1 MRTFIGD
8 MNTTVWNGKEKKAS
22 LVLGCYVEYDSGY
35 NYFFENIDDF
45 MSFTIQQE
53 GNFFFHDLERFY
65 GNFITEWLLKN
76 GYSFGK
82 ETTAPENLN
91 AFVVGEAYNFTV
103 FTNSPQGYKI
113 QNFFDTKKYLRETI
127 PEIGKSVGLVAG
139 NLRKFVYGDKFKIT
153 NSDKEILKM
162 NCLIIKKALKKYGF
176 VEAYENRI
184 YSIGNYAL
192 QHLLYDKTD
201 LELNRIDE
209 FSPTK
214 KPKGYKGTYT
224 TKRFVRYQQETIRA
238 TKPKRFSFKNK
249 QGAAHYK
256 EILKAIQQVKREL
269 SNAKIAGE
277 IKKLEKEAAQLEKY
291 RQMHAQYILRNER
304 NVLGRDSYKGGFVY
318 VNPRYR
324 NQWIERPGITLD
336 NNADYS
342 YQLATKKLPKD
353 YIDKVSSLE
362 EFKKKY
368 DTENHLYLAKVRK
381 VRAKVKEGRIPV
393 IKLRDEEPQKQ
404 LASLNQIRWQSIS
417 DEINFSTV
425 LAQPDF
431 EYLLENYD
439 IQELQY
445 ELLVL
450 TVDYEL
456 MEKAS
461 RYITYWNNKK
471 IEAKKARD
479 LFTYSESKAMLNT
492 PIGYMGV
499 KKNGG
504 RSNTTNSY
512 VCVASFINSY
522 ARVETARIANL
533 IGLDYFCYSAVDSI
547 HMILPDSCLSKGKY
561 DTKKTLNFLTS
572 LGIRVDS
579 FELGAWKVEKAWN
592 KAKFIGANCYGE
604 REINGQWTSTISGYK
619 NQVPIDDFA
628 TGFKGQ
634 QEMATKVEGGSL
646 LLPVPFYIF
655 DL

>member
-1 MRTFIGD
+1 MRTFIGA
-8 MNTTVWNGKEKKAS
+8 MNTSSYNGSDKKTS

-45 MSFTIQQE
+45 MSFTLQQE

-103 FTNSPQGYKI
+103 FTNTEQGYKI
-113 QNFFDTKKYLRETI
+113 QNFFDTKKYLRESI
-127 PEIGKSVGLVAG
+127 ADIGKSVGLSA
-139 NLRKFVYGDKFKIT
+139 NSHRKFVFGEKIDIKDQ
-153 NSDKEILKM
+153 DKEALKTD
-162 NCLIIKKALKKYGF
+162 CLIIKEALRKYGF
-176 VEAYENRI
+176 IEAYENRI

-192 QHLLYDKTD
+192 QHLLYDKKE
-201 LELNRIDE
+201 LELQRIEE

-256 EILKAIQQVKREL
+256 EILKAIQQVQKEL
-269 SNAKIAGE
+269 ANARIAGE
-277 IKKLEKEAAQLEKY
+277 IKTLEKELAQLEKY

-318 VNPRYR
+318 VNPKYR
-324 NQWIERPGITLD
+324 NKWIEKKGITLD
-336 NNADYS
+336 SNADYA

-353 YIDKVSSLE
+353 YIDKVSSLDEFNEKYNPE
-362 EFKKKY
+362 EY
-368 DTENHLYLAKVRK
+368 LYLAKVRK
-381 VRAKVKEGRIPV
+381 VKAKVKKGRIPV

-439 IQELQY
+439 IQELKY

-450 TVDYEL
+450 TVDHEL
-456 MEKAS
+456 MEKSS
-461 RYITYWNNKK
+461 RYITYWNDKK
-471 IEAKKARD
+471 IEAKKQKD

-504 RSNTTNSY
+504 RSSTTNSY

-533 IGLDYFCYSAVDSI
+533 IGLDHFCYSAVDSI
-547 HMILPDSCLSKGKY
+547 HMILPDNCLTDGNY
-561 DTKKTLNFLTS
+561 DEQKTLDFLAS
-572 LGIRVDS
+572 LGIRVDN
-579 FELGAWKVEKAWN
+579 FELGAWKIEKVWD

-619 NQVPIDDFA
+619 NQVPIEDFG

-646 LLPVPFYIF
+646 LLPIPFYIL
-655 DL
+655 DV